1 MFYGTGSDSH
11 VHVILTRFIFFL
23 VAAFLG
29 WLPGA
34 AAGSAAVEDLPLV
47 THRDNGAMLRKPHTR
62 QVHLS
67 TPAGTQSW
75 THNAFGGVKSW
86 KLDGVTLFEATAID
100 LLGRPLEIE
109 DASGTREIQYDNDKW
124 TLNTVEWT
132 DGPLEGFKLDE
143 DADARGRL
151 GTLTVSKNFDDLYS
165 VTHTYRGDSD
175 RIDTLTVTTTGAP
188 AVAIDVNG
196 PGGMADEFVYTVNG
210 QNTHTYSRSR
220 NAHGRLN
227 GVSAPG
233 FSQSWDL
240 DAMGRVKDLTT
251 NGKTTTH
258 GYNPI
263 NGSLASAV
271 SADESRHYTFN
282 NRGELEEEV
291 IGTETLAMLADLNQS
306 GALTERENP
315 RKLTLYGTFHTNA
328 VTEILVDT
336 NVVHTTSVTPFS
348 YTFDETT
355 LPALTDTNAVVTLDW
370 SVVGTRP
377 EEPGGTPYEG
387 GNAVA
392 EIAGEHLFAPKT
404 ESIIYDIA
412 TRRASDAFLNYGW
425 DAANQPLMLEERH
438 GPHRTEHDYD
448 GSQRRVEKRVYH
460 HGNLRRTHRFV
471 YDGWLPVVEEVEDQW
486 GNFAYRNL
494 YVWGPGPG
502 GARQPEIG
510 ATGQLALIIHQP
522 KHGPPQLGAP
532 IYNHRLDVVGLVD
545 VESGQVVARY
555 GYTPFGKTTYA
566 IGPRADQNPFRFA
579 GAYHDQETNTY
590 YFGYRHYHP
599 RTKQWISRD
608 PIGEAGGLNLFAYAN
623 NDPVNG
629 IDVLGLEVTSFGPMK
644 IISPRTRY
652 LTHPV
657 GSLDAM
663 GVVTKDHSLFLM
675 NYPSSS
681 ALFRNAM
688 EKSFGGAGN
697 VSYLPFQGSL
707 VRPNGNAV
715 PVPYLMINSA
725 EGSHGDA
732 LWALPWI
739 LPTHEFTPR
748 VAAARA
754 GSSATVV
761 RGKNKIHTGYQVVG
775 YEVFESQDD
784 MLAAARENYRLA
796 AGAPHFETL
805 SKVLGMHAA
814 QLRVSPAPP
823 PASAGSGGNLI
834 HLTDDIHASQIN
846 SSGVLRGNIY
856 AGPASNAQLN
866 GFNLSWRTGLSPGNY
881 QAINIPPA
889 GQYVFSRPTP
899 IGPFTA
905 WQRFTGQQYTAR
917 GVLDINTGMFIRQ
930 GVNWNQ
936 ASWYAT
942 DAVIDSAVGIGIY
955 LRSSDGDE

>member
-1 MFYGTGSDSH
+1 MPSVNYREHGG
-11 VHVILTRFIFFL
+11 
-23 VAAFLG
+23 
-29 WLPGA
+29 
-34 AAGSAAVEDLPLV
+34 PLFQ
-47 THRDNGAMLRKPHTR
+47 KPHAQKFQLT
-62 QVHLS
+62 

-75 THNAFGGVKSW
+75 THDAFGGVESW
-86 KLDGVTLFEATAID
+86 TVGGIEQFKVTEID

-109 DASGTREIQYDNDKW
+109 DASGTREIEYDNDKW
-124 TLNTVEWT
+124 TLVTVEWT
-132 DGPLEGFKLDE
+132 TGPLQGFKLDE
-143 DADARGRL
+143 DADTRGRL

-188 AVAIDVNG
+188 TVSIDVNG
-196 PGGMADEFVYTVNG
+196 PGGMADQFNYTVNG

-220 NAHGRLN
+220 NANGRFN
-227 GVSAPG
+227 GISAPG
-233 FSQSWDL
+233 FSQGWNL

-258 GYNPI
+258 GYHPI

-282 NRGELEEEV
+282 NMGELEEEV

-355 LPALTDTNAVVTLDW
+355 LPALTDTNAVVSLDW

-392 EIAGEHLFAPKT
+392 EIAGEHLFAPQA
-404 ESIIYDIA
+404 ESVTYDIA

-460 HGNLRRTHRFV
+460 HGNLQHTHRFV
-471 YDGWLPVVEEVEDQW
+471 YDGWVPVVEEVEDQW

-522 KHGPPQLGAP
+522 KHGPPQLSAP

-545 VESGQVVARY
+545 VELGQVVARY

-579 GAYHDQETNTY
+579 GAYHDQETDTY

-629 IDVLGLEVTSFGPMK
+629 IDVLGLGVMDFLGGVADSGKTFVVNTGQGIWNIGSEVVNSGYGILQWAADGPTAVIHGILPGKKNKLHAEFHGRRFMSGLSTSGEIVDSLHSETIQFTMDLLEGDVGAVLH
-644 IISPRTRY
+644 RT
-652 LTHPV
+652 
-657 GSLDAM
+657 
-663 GVVTKDHSLFLM
+663 
-675 NYPSSS
+675 
-681 ALFRNAM
+681 
-688 EKSFGGAGN
+688 
-697 VSYLPFQGSL
+697 
-707 VRPNGNAV
+707 
-715 PVPYLMINSA
+715 NSA
-725 EGSHGDA
+725 
-732 LWALPWI
+732 
-739 LPTHEFTPR
+739 
-748 VAAARA
+748 
-754 GSSATVV
+754 
-761 RGKNKIHTGYQVVG
+761 
-775 YEVFESQDD
+775 
-784 MLAAARENYRLA
+784 
-796 AGAPHFETL
+796 
-805 SKVLGMHAA
+805 
-814 QLRVSPAPP
+814 
-823 PASAGSGGNLI
+823 
-834 HLTDDIHASQIN
+834 
-846 SSGVLRGNIY
+846 
-856 AGPASNAQLN
+856 
-866 GFNLSWRTGLSPGNY
+866 
-881 QAINIPPA
+881 AINITGGSEVTNEERALRTLLLLFPLKNTRLSPASSPKPLKLKKATPPSFVHSVDDFISDSIRVNNNTA
-889 GQYVFSRPTP
+889 VLGPKSGSVDLIPDYLLRNKAPNNTTALVRHPFSSGSTHITTSKRLALHADSPTLGGPKGLFTAPSSQIDDLVRRASSRADIEFSLGLERGALNGGDLIRFDVSNPFSRNLRLPTSGNIHFRP
-899 IGPFTA
+899 GAGVT
-905 WQRFTGQQYTAR
+905 TGNISEGIINSPLLTDP
-917 GVLDINTGMFIRQ
+917 GVTKSVLQ
-930 GVNWNQ
+930 G
-936 ASWYAT
+936 
-942 DAVIDSAVGIGIY
+942 
-955 LRSSDGDE
+955 L